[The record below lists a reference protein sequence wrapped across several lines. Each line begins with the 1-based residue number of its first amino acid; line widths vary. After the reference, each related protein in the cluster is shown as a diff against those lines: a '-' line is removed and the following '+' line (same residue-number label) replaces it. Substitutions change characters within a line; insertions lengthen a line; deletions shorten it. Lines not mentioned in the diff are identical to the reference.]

1 MHTDL
6 STGLNAH
13 VSSLV
18 AALPESAVDAAQR
31 RLEARLS
38 KPRRAS
44 VRRPWI
50 GWVAAAATACMVL
63 TLALLPVSNGI
74 AFAAVQ
80 KHLSDFNTLTLVID
94 QQSQGMNLLGI
105 QVRMN
110 REGDVRTDVG
120 NASSTVVSVRRHAM
134 LTLLHDTHQAM
145 ELPLDAS
152 VTHRPGDN
160 LAWLDAIRRFQ
171 GKAQRLPGSKLID
184 GRRTSG
190 WSLETEGMHIVL
202 WADADGLPRAIEV
215 NGGQAYSQHMH
226 VTVDAPID
234 ASVFSTS
241 APVGYHLMTGDDE

>member
-6 STGLNAH
+6 SATLNAH
-13 VSSLV
+13 VSSLG
-18 AALPESAVDAAQR
+18 AAVPESTMDAAQR

-38 KPRRAS
+38 TSRRVS
-44 VRRPWI
+44 VSRPWI
-50 GWVAAAATACMVL
+50 GWVAAAATACLVL
-63 TLALLPVSNGI
+63 TLAMLPVSSGI
-74 AFAAVQ
+74 AFATVQ

-94 QQSQGMNLLGI
+94 QQSQGMNLPGI

-120 NASSTVVSVRRHAM
+120 TASSTVVSVRNHAM

-160 LAWLDAIRRFQ
+160 LAWLEAIRRFQ
-171 GKAQRLPGSKLID
+171 GKAQPLPGSTLID
-184 GRRTSG
+184 GQRTTG

-202 WADADGLPRAIEV
+202 WADADGLPRAIEI

-234 ASVFSTS
+234 AAVFSTS
-241 APVGYHLMTGDDE
+241 APAGYHLMNGNDD